1 MAFDIPPYT
10 IRVSAK
16 AQRVTLRISPR
27 VGFEVVIP
35 RGYNRREVP
44 SIVAGKRQWIE
55 RTLRRLGPLRSE
67 EEAVALPT
75 VLDLRALN
83 LSWTVSYGVAGAG
96 RSGTGQSGTVHC
108 LDCGGRGLEVCCDPA
123 DPESCRLALRNFLK
137 ERARRV
143 LIPQLETLARHNN
156 LPYSRIHIRGQ
167 KTRWGSYSARGTVS
181 LNWKLLFLP
190 PELVRYVLLH
200 ELCHGVHLNHSKRYW
215 ARLAELEP
223 DFRDMN
229 KRLRQGWGFVP
240 AWADLD

>member
-1 MAFDIPPYT
+1 MDFDIPPYT
-10 IRVSAK
+10 VRVSAR
-16 AQRVTLRISPR
+16 ARRVILRISRR

-35 RGYNRREVP
+35 RGYNWREVP

-55 RTLRRLGPLRSE
+55 RTLRRLGSLRSE

-75 VLDLRALN
+75 ILDLRAVDIH
-83 LSWTVSYGVAGAG
+83 WRVFYGVGEAGK
-96 RSGTGQSGTVHC
+96 TGNVQCVDGH
-108 LDCGGRGLEVCCDPA
+108 LEVRCDPGA
-123 DPESCRLALRNFLK
+123 PDACRLALRGFLK

-143 LIPQLETLARHNN
+143 LIPQLEALARQNN
-156 LPYSRIHIRGQ
+156 LSYSQVHIRGQ

-223 DFRDMN
+223 DYRNLN